1 MTIARSATSCA
12 IAGFAATI
20 SGNRAVPAISF
31 STSRRLLEK
40 IVMSGPIIRNCT
52 AVPRLAEKAL
62 KGDHH
67 SRMTSLTFKTWEIKR
82 FLRQLSAMRG
92 AFRRYRKVGLKGE
105 SRIRPSPFKNQWNRT
120 LAP

>member
-1 MTIARSATSCA
+1 MTIARSATPCA

-52 AVPRLAEKAL
+52 AVLRPAEKAL
-62 KGDHH
+62 KGDYH
-67 SRMTSLTFKTWEIKR
+67 SRMTSLTFKAWEIKR

-92 AFRRYRKVGLKGE
+92 AFR
-105 SRIRPSPFKNQWNRT
+105 
-120 LAP
+120 